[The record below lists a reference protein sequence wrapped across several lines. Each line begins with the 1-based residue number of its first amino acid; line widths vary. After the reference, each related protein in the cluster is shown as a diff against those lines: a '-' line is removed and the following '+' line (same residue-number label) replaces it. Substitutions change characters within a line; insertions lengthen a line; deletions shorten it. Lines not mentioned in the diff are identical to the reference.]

1 MIFGDYN
8 SIVLFQKVL
17 LFFYVKIG
25 FSWFME
31 IAKAVVSFYSRDVVL

>member
-8 SIVLFQKVL
+8 SILLFQKAL

-25 FSWFME
+25 VLRFME

>member
-8 SIVLFQKVL
+8 SILLFQKAL
-17 LFFYVKIG
+17 LFFYVKLG

-31 IAKAVVSFYSRDVVL
+31 IAKAIVLFYSRDVVL